1 MSDKAGVSKAQ
12 ADAHR
17 RTLAALLREE
27 PNRRCAECGARGP
40 TWASVNLGVF
50 VCLNCS
56 GEREWREGA
65 GVSCDPI
72 ARFWTAAGCF
82 CAWTWAPPPR
92 AEATRPFAIST
103 CCWLVGGIETG
114 ATMGQ
119 HNDARP
125 MPLPFSPTPPHHT
138 GVHRSLG
145 THVSKVRS
153 ATLDTWL
160 PDQVAFVAA
169 TGNARAASFWEAKLP
184 PGFARPAEGDMAAL
198 ARFIGDKYREKRYA
212 AEGVPPTLE
221 NGVSA
226 GAAAPPAPPAA
237 APPPPARPAAP
248 PVADLLCLDDGPAPA
263 PPAAA
268 AAATS
273 GGGWASFDTPAPA
286 AAAAAP
292 APAAPAADPHGWDA
306 FVAASVA
313 PTATAP
319 PPPAAVPPP
328 PAMPRAPR
336 APPVTRADHA
346 AILSLFDA
354 APAATEPS
362 SSGGGTRGGPLL
374 PAPGGPGWP

>member
-56 GEREWREGA
+56 GERERGRGWA
-65 GVSCDPI
+65 GVSCDPNR
-72 ARFWTAAGCF
+72 AFLDSCCF
-82 CAWTWAPPPR
+82 CAWTWARLPR
-92 AEATRPFAIST
+92 TAATRPIAIST
-103 CCWLVGGIETG
+103 CCWLGGGIETG
-114 ATMGQ
+114 APVSAARQ
-119 HNDARP
+119 KPNARP
-125 MPLPFSPTPPHHT
+125 MPPPLTHPT

-145 THVSKVRS
+145 THISKVRS

-184 PGFARPAEGDMAAL
+184 PGFARPPEGDMAAL

-212 AEGVPPTLE
+212 ADGVPPTLE

-226 GAAAPPAPPAA
+226 SAAAPAAPPAA

-248 PVADLLCLDDGPAPA
+248 PVADLLCLDDAPVSA
-263 PPAAA
+263 PPAAPV
-268 AAATS
+268 AATS
-273 GGGWASFDTPAPA
+273 GGGWASFDTPASRRCCCCRALPRPRRRPARLGRVCGGVRRPHRDSATTTGRCA
-286 AAAAAP
+286 AAA
-292 APAAPAADPHGWDA
+292 
-306 FVAASVA
+306 
-313 PTATAP
+313 
-319 PPPAAVPPP
+319 
-328 PAMPRAPR
+328 R
-336 APPVTRADHA
+336 
-346 AILSLFDA
+346 DA
-354 APAATEPS
+354 ARAARAARDARRP
-362 SSGGGTRGGPLL
+362 RGHSVPV
-374 PAPGGPGWP
+374 